1 MENNQTNKVAAEQ
14 KKRKRKIITWVLIVA
29 LVLMLAVMPVLAAK
43 NEAANEQTASILTG
57 EVTTGSIDSLII
69 GGGRLASEAAVKL
82 TIPEEVKLVEYL
94 VGNGDTV
101 SEGDPIA
108 RVDRVSVMTA
118 ITGVQEALD
127 TLSEKILDEESE
139 NGTTTVKASAGGTVK
154 AVYAQPG
161 DAAMDVMLEHGAL
174 AVVSLDDRMA
184 VKIPV
189 QSRLDIGDSVRV
201 VLPEDV
207 EISGRVERNLEGV
220 LTVTVE
226 DDDYPVG
233 LEATVLTESGE
244 PLGQGNLYIFNQWN
258 ATAYSGTVTSVL
270 VKENGVLRSGQDMIR
285 LEDSGYSAEFQLLI
299 DRRQEYEERMQ
310 ELFQMY
316 RTEMLTA
323 PCAGIVSGVEKDGA
337 FLLSGEGEG
346 VVLNLLANL
355 VGGRADLFEV
365 HGVRVETVCDNSMQ
379 LLMDPDRF
387 WAEDLSRLSSMAVNS
402 ENMTLSWD
410 YTGDVTVYTQ
420 TEDGVLRVD
429 GEARVGDILL
439 AVGDAEQVLW
449 FVRPEGKQGSA
460 AAAQMPSVHRLS
472 AETEP
477 EIQLHISSNQ
487 AIARESFSAELT
499 ALQGKQEL
507 EGTWSIDYSVS
518 DGWLGVSENIL
529 FGTPAEAGVYSVTVG
544 FVPKG
549 TETTIVETFQ
559 ITVATPVIP
568 QYTAIPAKVI
578 GIGDGVLLV
587 KQSEET
593 FEVADPENIPPM
605 VPDEEKM
612 TVPAS
617 YLSNLVKSEEIAEG
631 DILLLVLD
639 QQGELFRYEHLSER
653 FPGESGM
660 EGSKP
665 GMNGGI
671 MSGGF
676 GGGMPGMSGGMQQ
689 QEEELYSLEKLT
701 VASVTSQESMTVEIT
716 VDERDIRNIFMGQA
730 AVVTVDALAGE
741 TFDAKVSKIANT
753 GENEGGSSKFS
764 VELSLEKSGDMLP
777 GMMASARI
785 VLDTAENVLCI
796 PVAALSEAHGKTV
809 VYTAYDEKEETLGAP
824 VEVTVGAADADSVQ
838 ILSGLAA
845 GDTFYY
851 AYYDTPERV
860 GMPDMG
866 MRPFG

>member
-1 MENNQTNKVAAEQ
+1 MENNQTNHMAAEQ
-14 KKRKRKIITWVLIVA
+14 KKRRRKILTWVLIVA
-29 LVLMLAVMPVLAAK
+29 VVLMLAVMPVLAAK
-43 NEAANEQTASILTG
+43 NEAANGQTASILTG
-57 EVTTGSIDSLII
+57 SVGYGSIATQII

-82 TIPEEVKLVEYL
+82 EIPEEVKLVEYL

-101 SEGDPIA
+101 SQGDPIA
-108 RVDRVSVMTA
+108 RVDRISVMAA

-127 TLSEKILDEESE
+127 TLSEKIHDAENE
-139 NGTTTVKASAGGTVK
+139 NGSATVKSSAGGTVK
-154 AVYAQPG
+154 AIYAQPG

-184 VKIPV
+184 IRIPV
-189 QSRLDIGDSVRV
+189 KSQLDTGDSVRV
-201 VLPEDV
+201 QLPEDV
-207 EISGRVERNLEGV
+207 EISGRVERNLEGI

-226 DDDYPVG
+226 DDNYPVG
-233 LEATVLTESGE
+233 LEVTVLTESGE

-270 VKENGVLRSGQDMIR
+270 VKENASLRSGQDMIR
-285 LEDSGYSAEFQLLI
+285 LEDSGYSAEFQLLV

-310 ELFQMY
+310 ELFQLY

-323 PCAGIVSGVEKDGA
+323 PCAGIVSGVEKNGA
-337 FLLSGEGEG
+337 FLLSGQGEG

-402 ENMTLSWD
+402 ENMTRSWD

-420 TEDGVLRVD
+420 MEDGVLRVD
-429 GEARVGDILL
+429 GEARAGDILL

-487 AIARESFSAELT
+487 AIAREFFSAELT
-499 ALQGKQEL
+499 ALLGEQQL
-507 EGTWSIDYSVS
+507 EGTWSIDYTVS
-518 DGWLGVSENIL
+518 DSWLGISENIL
-529 FGTPAEAGVYSVTVG
+529 SGTPAEAGESSVTVG
-544 FVPKG
+544 FVPEG
-549 TETTIVETFQ
+549 TETTVTATFR
-559 ITVATPVIP
+559 ITVGTPVAP
-568 QYTAIPAKVI
+568 QYTAVPAKVI

-593 FEVADPENIPPM
+593 VDIIDPENIPD
-605 VPDEEKM
+605 VIPDEEKL

-617 YLSNLVKSEEIAEG
+617 YLSNLIKADEIAEG
-631 DILLLVLD
+631 DILLLILD
-639 QQGELFRYEHLSER
+639 QKGEFFRYQRLSEQLPG
-653 FPGESGM
+653 FPEI
-660 EGSKP
+660 EGNIP
-665 GMNGGI
+665 GMDIGGI
-671 MSGGF
+671 PGGFSGGL
-676 GGGMPGMSGGMQQ
+676 PGMSGGIPQ
-689 QEEELYSLEKLT
+689 QEEELYPLEKLT
-701 VASVTSQESMTVEIT
+701 VASVTSQESMSVEIA
-716 VDERDIRNIFMGQA
+716 VDERDIRNIYLGQT

-741 TFDAKVSKIANT
+741 SFDAKVTKIANT

-764 VELSLEKSGDMLP
+764 VELTLEKSGDMLP

-785 VLDTAENVLCI
+785 VLDTVENVLCI

-809 VYTAYDEKEETLGAP
+809 VYTAYDEEQEMLTSP
-824 VEVTVGAADADSVQ
+824 VEVTVGAADADSVR
-838 ILSGLAA
+838 ILSGLEA
-845 GDTFYY
+845 GDIFYY
-851 AYYDTPERV
+851 AYYEAPEPV
-860 GMPDMG
+860 GIPDRG
-866 MRPFG
+866 MWP